1 MVSEN
6 AVYLWTDVKGDK
18 ISFLKIS
25 GYLWTGPESGINAVQ
40 VEDIHFVIDLSF
52 GFDLFSVHVSLD
64 CKAKVAGRIKSISIL
79 TILRYKLNV
88 KTI

>member
-6 AVYLWTDVKGDK
+6 AVYFWTDVKGDK

-40 VEDIHFVIDLSF
+40 VEDIHFVIVLSP
-52 GFDLFSVHVSLD
+52 SHTPPPPPPTP
-64 CKAKVAGRIKSISIL
+64 R
-79 TILRYKLNV
+79 
-88 KTI
+88 